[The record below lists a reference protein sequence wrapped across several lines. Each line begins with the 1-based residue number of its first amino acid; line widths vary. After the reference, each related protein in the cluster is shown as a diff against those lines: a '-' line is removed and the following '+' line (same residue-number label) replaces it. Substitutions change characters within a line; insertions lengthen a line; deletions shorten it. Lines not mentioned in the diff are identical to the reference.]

1 MVIRVDE
8 SKDLYIAIYDSL
20 LEVVSS
26 DEFDVGV
33 ILLGEYG
40 DKYNLDKLQLSL
52 HNVICCSK
60 MLDNPQDFIRSINIP
75 GVTMLY
81 FVEGVSYNSE
91 GKYTLYPGRSKLF
104 GDYADS
110 LDKIIFIKTENIL
123 EYCKTTY
130 LNTAITKLH
139 RISAKR
145 SDFKNDVAFNILV
158 DSRAANTLIRFF
170 ERDGRYDL
178 LAELI

>member
-1 MVIRVDE
+1 MVIHTDD

-20 LEVVSS
+20 LKVVSS

-40 DKYNLDKLQLSL
+40 DKYNLDKMQLSL

-60 MLDNPQDFIRSINIP
+60 MLDDPQDFIKSINIP

-91 GKYTLYPGRSKLF
+91 SKYVIYPGLSRLF
-104 GDYADS
+104 GDYTT
-110 LDKIIFIKTENIL
+110 DKIIFIKTKNIL
-123 EYCKTTY
+123 EYYKSLH
-130 LNTAITKLH
+130 LNTEITTLH
-139 RISAKR
+139 RIIAKR
-145 SDFKNDVAFNILV
+145 YDFKNEVTFNILM
-158 DSRAANTLIRFF
+158 DSRVANTLVRFF